1 MADGSDGF
9 ESRNQGDNTPVIAVG
24 IRSRRGPACGR
35 WRRFAEPVALI
46 GVCFL
51 LLPALAIP
59 DRASALQLSEEDQI
73 RLAAFE
79 HLATV
84 LFPADTSAE
93 RTNCISLRAEA
104 DIDGAP
110 EGPGRD
116 PGPALLGRI
125 RRFVPRAS
133 PVSECGEPGGTERA
147 GDDVSPVLYFVG
159 ALTQAGS
166 TMRVPVGY
174 LVSGNHGGGWV
185 CTCRLDGD
193 EWRVVDCLPTWISAP
208 LSVSSPKSAGI
219 RAP

>member
-1 MADGSDGF
+1 MTYGSDGF
-9 ESRNQGDNTPVIAVG
+9 ESRIQGDNTPVIAVG
-24 IRSRRGPACGR
+24 IRNRRWPAGGR
-35 WRRFAEPVALI
+35 WRWFPETVVL
-46 GVCFL
+46 GVYLL
-51 LLPALAIP
+51 LLPALLIP
-59 DRASALQLSEEDQI
+59 DRVSALQLSEEDQI

-79 HLATV
+79 HLATA
-84 LFPADTSAE
+84 LFRADTAAA
-93 RTNCISLRAEA
+93 RTNCFSLRAEA

-133 PVSECGEPGGTERA
+133 PVSECGEPSRTEGV
-147 GDDVSPVLYFVG
+147 GDEVSPVLYFVG

-185 CTCRLDGD
+185 CSCRLEDG
-193 EWRVVDCLPTWISAP
+193 EWRLVDCLPTWISAP
-208 LSVSSPKSAGI
+208 
-219 RAP
+219 

>member
-9 ESRNQGDNTPVIAVG
+9 ESRNQGENTPVIAVG
-24 IRSRRGPACGR
+24 IRNWRWPACGR
-35 WRRFAEPVALI
+35 WRRFPETVALI

-185 CTCRLDGD
+185 CSCRLEDG

-208 LSVSSPKSAGI
+208 
-219 RAP
+219 